1 MKNSM
6 YTFNLNKED
15 GNTDEPSV
23 ESRQQA
29 SAILLGIAGVIFAP
43 FIVWLSWNLS
53 MPFLFGLPAI
63 GYIKSLA
70 LYILFRT
77 LFK

>member
-6 YTFNLNKED
+6 YTVKLNKD
-15 GNTDEPSV
+15 DTSA
-23 ESRQQA
+23 ESREL
-29 SAILLGIAGVIFAP
+29 SVSILVGIAGVIFAP
-43 FIVWLSWNLS
+43 FIVWVAWNLS

-63 GYIKSLA
+63 GYVKSLA

>member
-1 MKNSM
+1 M
-6 YTFNLNKED
+6 YTVQLNK
-15 GNTDEPSV
+15 DEPNAETKELSV
-23 ESRQQA
+23 S
-29 SAILLGIAGVIFAP
+29 ILVGIAGVIFAP
-43 FIVWLSWNLS
+43 FIVWVAWNLS

-63 GYIKSLA
+63 GYVKSLA

>member
-6 YTFNLNKED
+6 YTVQLNKND
-15 GNTDEPSV
+15 NSDEPSA
-23 ESRQQA
+23 ESREL
-29 SAILLGIAGVIFAP
+29 SVSILVGIAGVIVAP
-43 FIVWLSWNLS
+43 FVVWVAWNLS

-63 GYIKSLA
+63 GYVKSLA

>member
-1 MKNSM
+1 MKNTM
-6 YTFNLNKED
+6 YTVKLNKD
-15 GNTDEPSV
+15 DSSDNPSA
-23 ESRQQA
+23 ESREL
-29 SAILLGIAGVIFAP
+29 SVSILVGIAGVIFAP
-43 FIVWLSWNLS
+43 FIVWVAWNLS

-63 GYIKSLA
+63 GYVKSLA